1 MKRTLYKI
9 FLKISNTSGDVLAA
23 ACTCPAGIGLGGF
36 GNCNHVGAVLLP
48 LEDFNRKGLQKCLEP
63 VSCTSMLSSWNVPSA
78 SQIVIPMP
86 IDEVVIKKIKFG
98 IDNQSQVSKYNI
110 YDPRAIADQQVN
122 ENSVVILTSKLSSLI
137 PNSCYFGF
145 HDKETSIS
153 LPNQPTISSSK
164 DFELS
169 DSDSA
174 FSDFYDISTSSFKE
188 MTDICCQNMS
198 ATPEEIR
205 AIEQSTSGQSL
216 NKKWMEQRKYR
227 ITASN
232 FCSAAVNRVEP
243 SSKLKSM
250 FYSPFHSASTNHGN
264 KFEGHVRDL
273 YCKALYE
280 KGYNVNVKEVG
291 LKVSQ
296 SRPYLGASL
305 DGIVSCD
312 GEIWGLE
319 IKCPFSKYNSKLEEA
334 LLDKNF
340 FLKITEGEVKLKG
353 SHKYYYQVQGQMF
366 CAAIMRT
373 EFYDENFMS
382 KFVLPQLEF
391 FYCRAVLP
399 EFFTRRVERGL
410 LLYLQGGWKN
420 FEKRKSKW
428 D

>member
-1 MKRTLYKI
+1 M
-9 FLKISNTSGDVLAA
+9 N
-23 ACTCPAGIGLGGF
+23 
-36 GNCNHVGAVLLP
+36 
-48 LEDFNRKGLQKCLEP
+48 
-63 VSCTSMLSSWNVPSA
+63 
-78 SQIVIPMP
+78 PMP

-122 ENSVVILTSKLSSLI
+122 GNSVVILTSKLSSLI

-153 LPNQPTISSSK
+153 LPNQPTTSSSK

-188 MTDICCQNMS
+188 MMDICCQNMS

-205 AIEQSTSGQSL
+205 AIEQSTSGKSL
-216 NKKWMEQRKYR
+216 NKKWMEQREYR

-232 FCSAAVNRVEP
+232 FYSAAVNRVEP

-250 FYSPFHSASTNHGN
+250 FYSPFHSASTNYGN

-280 KGYNVNVKEVG
+280 KGYNVNVEEVG

-319 IKCPFSKYNSKLEEA
+319 IKCPFSKYNSKLDEE

-340 FLKITEGEVKLKG
+340 FLKITEGEVKLKR

-366 CAAIMRT
+366 CADIMRT
-373 EFYDENFMS
+373 DFVVWFGDGEPLFVETIFYDENFMS

-410 LLYLQGGWKN
+410 LLYLQGSWKN